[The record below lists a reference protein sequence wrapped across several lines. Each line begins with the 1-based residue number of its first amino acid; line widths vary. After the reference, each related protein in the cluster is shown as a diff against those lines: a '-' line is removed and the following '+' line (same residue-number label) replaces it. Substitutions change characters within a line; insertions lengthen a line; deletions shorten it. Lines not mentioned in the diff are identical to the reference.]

1 MCDVI
6 LSRLIV
12 TPFDRPDCQDVVCFI
27 TARKRSLGQGN
38 VFTPVCRSV
47 HGEGSAFRGSL
58 HPGGLHPGGGVCI
71 GGGQIPPRILR
82 DTANEWAVRILQEYI
97 LVS

>member
-12 TPFDRPDCQDVVCFI
+12 TPFDRPDCQDVVCFT
-27 TARKRSLGQGN
+27 TARKRSLGARQCFYTC
-38 VFTPVCRSV
+38 VSFCSR
-47 HGEGSAFRGSL
+47 
-58 HPGGLHPGGGVCI
+58 GGVCI
-71 GGGQIPPRILR
+71 QGESASRGSASRGRGLHGGGQIPPRILW
-82 DTANEWAVRILQEYI
+82 DTANEWAVGILQEYI